1 MATKIRQGTSNK
13 QVVRFKRK
21 LRIRSRIEGTLER
34 PRLSVFR
41 SNKHLYVQLV
51 DDVKGHTLVA
61 ASTSEEELVKD
72 KHGATIDGA
81 KNLGG
86 LIAKRALAKQISK
99 VVFDRSGYL
108 YHGRIKAVADA
119 AREGG
124 LKF

>member
-1 MATKIRQGTSNK
+1 MATKIRLKTSQK

-21 LRIRSRIEGTLER
+21 LRIRSRIEGTVER

-41 SNKHLYVQLV
+41 SNKNISIQLV
-51 DDVKGHTLVA
+51 DDVQGHTLV
-61 ASTSEEELVKD
+61 SVSSLEEELKGKV
-72 KHGATIDGA
+72 HGNIEGA
-81 KNLGG
+81 KTLGNLV
-86 LIAKRALAKQISK
+86 AKRALAKNIAS

-108 YHGRIKAVADA
+108 YHGQIKAVAEA